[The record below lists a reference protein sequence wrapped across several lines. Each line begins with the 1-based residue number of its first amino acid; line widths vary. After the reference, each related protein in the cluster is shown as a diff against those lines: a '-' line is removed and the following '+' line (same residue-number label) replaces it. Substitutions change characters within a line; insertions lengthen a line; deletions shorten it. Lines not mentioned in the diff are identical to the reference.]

1 MQPGSSP
8 RPPAFGPSAILPAHP
23 PQAPRPFLLPMQKPT
38 QDGPVGIMKPEF
50 PAQLYLLQ
58 TLGMFGTSVD
68 LGFFCAVMA
77 RTPPSSS
84 SVLPLR

>member
-23 PQAPRPFLLPMQKPT
+23 PQAARPFLSPMQKPT
-38 QDGPVGIMKPEF
+38 PDGPVGIMKPEF

-58 TLGMFGTSVD
+58 TLGMFGASVG
-68 LGFFCAVMA
+68 LGFFCAAMA

-84 SVLPLR
+84 SVLPSR